1 MKRPEIS
8 PAKGTTKLSTLE
20 VESQSP
26 LTQSLCNDTTHS
38 RVLSK
43 LSYSESWPLDGM
55 KFDTLKEQKA
65 KRKPEDIESDHDE
78 GIESEPDDIIND
90 RKMVIYESDINEPYF
105 TSESDSE
112 EETPDESTRADL
124 GTGWGRIVFSPMKR
138 GKMVEM
144 DVCRAT
150 NQEGTEGRFE
160 RVIVTKSKNPTL
172 HRQAKKSLWDDESKH
187 GARILNDGA
196 QNSNVESDDECNV
209 DGVSETVFS
218 DNMDKCNVDGHG
230 KETDKQQSVD
240 PFGFYDLLNKLPANG
255 VRDATTS
262 LSHPPGFTPKTS
274 VTHANVGEI
283 CEDGPT
289 NGEDMVNM
297 PRVDAKVMDH
307 SQEVHDSSNGESVSS
322 FSHKVH
328 NGGSILDILDD
339 MVRVGHSMGYNL
351 DGCLKDMERIIGSQ
365 GDEDV
370 LK

>member
-1 MKRPEIS
+1 MKTEMNMVAEVDAFIKVPQGWPIANYALKLLSLKGSIQSSKEVSLLELVQVMKRVVMVYIEDPLQYCLEKTFAKIETTIIYIGEIQGDFKRQGVCAL
-8 PAKGTTKLSTLE
+8 AKNFLLGIR
-20 VESQSP
+20 
-26 LTQSLCNDTTHS
+26 N
-38 RVLSK
+38 
-43 LSYSESWPLDGM
+43 
-55 KFDTLKEQKA
+55 
-65 KRKPEDIESDHDE
+65 SD
-78 GIESEPDDIIND
+78 
-90 RKMVIYESDINEPYF
+90 
-105 TSESDSE
+105 
-112 EETPDESTRADL
+112 
-124 GTGWGRIVFSPMKR
+124 
-138 GKMVEM
+138 
-144 DVCRAT
+144 
-150 NQEGTEGRFE
+150 
-160 RVIVTKSKNPTL
+160 
-172 HRQAKKSLWDDESKH
+172 
-187 GARILNDGA
+187 
-196 QNSNVESDDECNV
+196 VESDDECNV

-218 DNMDKCNVDGHG
+218 DNVDECNVDGHG
-230 KETDKQQSVD
+230 KETDKQQSKD
-240 PFGFYDLLNKLPANG
+240 PFGFYDLLNKLPAKG
-255 VRDATTS
+255 VRDASTS